1 MDYLTVKRDEVFSML
16 DLQWDFDEAKH
27 AWFKQGEKSG
37 REKKLLENLR
47 SVMESFNVS
56 VEKAMDVLKIPKD
69 EQAYYAS
76 KLNELVK

>member
-1 MDYLTVKRDEVFSML
+1 ML
-16 DLQWDFDEAKH
+16 DLQWDFDEAKL

-69 EQAYYAS
+69 EQPYYVARL
-76 KLNELVK
+76 KTVEK